1 MRLLRGMT
9 IQRKL
14 ILSTITCLLLVVT
27 MTAMLILWQISKGLQ
42 ERVVDLEL
50 PAIVG
55 EIRNDMLHQIA
66 RPLAAAQAMAGN
78 TMLRDWE
85 SNGLAEDYVP
95 TWRRYA
101 AEVKSR
107 NQADAVFWVSA
118 SQGKYLTEKGVDR
131 TVQADSAGDKWLFD
145 FLSRGKPY
153 ELSLDKD
160 RDSDS
165 YMLFINA
172 RAEAGNGKLAVAG
185 LGLSINHLAETIN
198 GYRLGKTGSI
208 FLARADGKV
217 LMHRDAKLAEA
228 GTPLADVPG
237 FTADA
242 AQALLARQ
250 PFAHTEVDAPE
261 GKRIVAASYV
271 PELDLYVVAQ
281 VPKSEVL
288 EEIRHSSIIAA
299 VTAGLSGSLLGVIV
313 LYFVIRALMAPIGR
327 VASALDAIA
336 TGNGDLTQR
345 LPVDSQD
352 EVGRLADAFNR
363 FVASL
368 NRTIGDVRQ
377 GVVAI
382 ADATRE
388 IAQGNHDLST
398 RTENQAA
405 GVEETA
411 SATEQLTAT
420 VATNAETA
428 RRASALAASVS
439 TDVRRSGEMMTN
451 AVSTME
457 TITHSAGQ
465 MSSIIDAI
473 EGIAFQTNILALNAA
488 VEAAR
493 AGEHGRGFAVVAG
506 EVRGLAQRSANAA
519 KDIKTL
525 IVGTEEAVR
534 TGRSLVNEAGNA
546 MQQIVP
552 AMQQVSTL
560 VEEIAEASGEQSRG
574 LGEINL
580 AITEMDS
587 TNQQNASLVEQA
599 AAAAKSLEDQA
610 TVLNRVVAVFKLD
623 ERLLQA

>member
-1 MRLLRGMT
+1 MRLLRSLT

-14 ILSTITCLLLVVT
+14 ILSTGICMLVVLA
-27 MTAMLILWQISKGLQ
+27 MTSMLILWQISKRLQ

-66 RPLAAAQAMAGN
+66 KPLAAAQDMAGN

-85 SNGLAEDYVP
+85 ARGLDDDFIPA
-95 TWRRYA
+95 WRRYA
-101 AEVKSR
+101 AEIKSR
-107 NQADAVFWVSA
+107 NQADIIAWVSTTR
-118 SQGKYLTEKGVDR
+118 GEYLTENGIDR
-131 TVQADSAGDKWLFD
+131 TVQADAPADKWLYD

-153 ELSLDKD
+153 ELALDKD
-160 RDSDS
+160 RDSDR
-165 YMLFINA
+165 YTLFINT
-172 RAEAGNGKLAVAG
+172 RVDAGEGKLAVAS
-185 LGLSINHLAETIN
+185 LGLSINSLAARIN
-198 GYRLGKTGSI
+198 GYHLGRTGSV
-208 FLARADGKV
+208 FLVRANGKV
-217 LMHRDAKLAEA
+217 LMHRDTKLAES
-228 GTPLADVPG
+228 GTPLASLPS
-237 FTADA
+237 FSAES

-250 PFAHTEVDAPE
+250 PFAHVELDAPD
-261 GKRIVAASYV
+261 GKHIVASSYV
-271 PELDLYVVAQ
+271 PELEMYVIAQ

-288 EEIRHSSIIAA
+288 EKIRNSSILAA
-299 VTAGLSGSLLGVIV
+299 VASGLSGSLIGLIA
-313 LYFVIRALMAPIGR
+313 LYFVIRALAAPIGR
-327 VASALDAIA
+327 VATALGAIA
-336 TGNGDLTQR
+336 SGNGDLTQR
-345 LPVDSQD
+345 LPVTSED

-368 NRTIGDVRQ
+368 NRTIGEVKH
-377 GVVAI
+377 GAIAI

-388 IAQGNHDLST
+388 IAQGNQDLSN

-428 RRASALAASVS
+428 RRASTLASSVS
-439 TDVRRSGEMMTN
+439 TDVRRSGDMMTD

-457 TITHSAGQ
+457 TITTSADQ
-465 MSSIIDAI
+465 MSNIIDAI

-506 EVRGLAQRSANAA
+506 EVRGLAQRSASAA
-519 KDIKTL
+519 KDIKVL
-525 IVGTEEAVR
+525 IASTEDAVR
-534 TGRSLVNEAGNA
+534 SGRSLVNAAGDA
-546 MQQIVP
+546 MQKIVP
-552 AMQQVSTL
+552 AIQQVSTL
-560 VEEIAEASGEQSRG
+560 VEEIAEASNEQSRG
-574 LGEINL
+574 LGEINI

-587 TNQQNASLVEQA
+587 ATQQNASLVEQA

-610 TVLNRVVAVFKLD
+610 ARLNRTVSVFKLD
-623 ERLLQA
+623 ERLLPA

>member
-1 MRLLRGMT
+1 MRLLRGLT

-14 ILSTITCLLLVVT
+14 ILSTGTCLLVVLA
-27 MTAMLILWQISKGLQ
+27 MTSMLILWQISKRLQ

-66 RPLAAAQAMAGN
+66 KPLAAAQDMADN

-85 SNGLAEDYVP
+85 ARGLDDDFMPA
-95 TWRRYA
+95 WRRYA
-101 AEVKSR
+101 AEIKSR
-107 NQADAVFWVSA
+107 NQADIISWVSA
-118 SQGKYLTEKGVDR
+118 THGKYLTEKGVDR
-131 TVQADSAGDKWLFD
+131 TVHPDAPADKWFYD

-153 ELSLDKD
+153 ELALDKD
-160 RDSDS
+160 RDSDR
-165 YMLFINA
+165 YTLFINT
-172 RAEAGNGKLAVAG
+172 RVDAGAGKLAVASV
-185 LGLSINHLAETIN
+185 GLSVNSLAARIN
-198 GYRLGKTGSI
+198 GYHLGRTGSV
-208 FLARADGKV
+208 FLVRADGKV
-217 LMHRDAKLAEA
+217 LMHRDTKLAES
-228 GTPLADVPG
+228 GTPLASLPG
-237 FTADA
+237 FSAES

-250 PFAHTEVDAPE
+250 PFAHTELDTPN
-261 GKRIVAASYV
+261 GTHIVASSYV
-271 PELDLYVVAQ
+271 PELEMYVIAQ

-288 EEIRHSSIIAA
+288 EKIRNSSILAA
-299 VTAGLSGSLLGVIV
+299 VASGLSGSLLGLIA
-313 LYFVIRALMAPIGR
+313 LYFVIRALVAPIGR
-327 VASALDAIA
+327 VATALGAIA
-336 TGNGDLTQR
+336 SGNGDLTQR
-345 LPVDSQD
+345 LPVNSED
-352 EVGRLADAFNR
+352 EVGKLADAFNR

-368 NRTIGDVRQ
+368 NRTIGEVRH
-377 GVVAI
+377 GAIAI

-388 IAQGNHDLST
+388 IAQGNQDLSN

-428 RRASALAASVS
+428 RRASTLASSLS
-439 TDVRRSGEMMTN
+439 TDVRRSGEMMTD

-457 TITHSAGQ
+457 TITTSADQ
-465 MSSIIDAI
+465 MSNIIDAI

-519 KDIKTL
+519 KDIKGL
-525 IVGTEEAVR
+525 IASTEDAVR
-534 TGRSLVNEAGNA
+534 SGRSLVNAAGDA
-546 MQQIVP
+546 MQKIVP
-552 AMQQVSTL
+552 AIQQVSTL
-560 VEEIAEASGEQSRG
+560 VEEIAEASDEQSRG
-574 LGEINL
+574 LSEINI

-587 TNQQNASLVEQA
+587 TTQQNASLVEQA

-610 TVLNRVVAVFKLD
+610 ARLNRTVSVFKLD
-623 ERLLQA
+623 ERLLPA